1 MTKKKNIL
9 IISYSPLHRDPRIL
23 RQIQA
28 LKDDYKIQTVGW
40 TNPNVKDVDF
50 FEVSM
55 PTACKSFGQKCF
67 RLRLLLFLFFPFFR

>member
-50 FEVSM
+50 FD
-55 PTACKSFGQKCF
+55 CF
-67 RLRLLLFLFFPFFR
+67 